1 MWGKREGREGD
12 MRTWSNGKD
21 FRAGKQQGEETAAQ
35 IRWQRNGGKDT
46 ATQIQRHRYSG
57 TDTAAQKKASQP
69 YRMSGGLRCTMLKC
83 HEIL

>member
-35 IRWQRNGGKDT
+35 IRRQRNSDK
-46 ATQIQRHRYSG
+46 
-57 TDTAAQKKASQP
+57 DTAAQKKASQP
-69 YRMSGGLRCTMLKC
+69 YRMSGGLRCTMMKC
-83 HEIL
+83 YEIL